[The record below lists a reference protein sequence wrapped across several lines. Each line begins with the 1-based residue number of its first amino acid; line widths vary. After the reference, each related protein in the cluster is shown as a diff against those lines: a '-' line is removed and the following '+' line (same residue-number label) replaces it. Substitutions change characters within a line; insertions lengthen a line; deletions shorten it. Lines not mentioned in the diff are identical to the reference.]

1 MIHSITS
8 SCFPVFGKF
17 KCTKYEVRSV
27 SSGLDWHFRPF
38 SDAVVVSEKK
48 STSNIWLCQKKCV
61 TLQKLRE
68 HKFRYICTL

>member
-1 MIHSITS
+1 MIHSITR
-8 SCFPVFGKF
+8 SCFPVFGKC

-48 STSNIWLCQKKCV
+48 VRQIFGYVKKNA
-61 TLQKLRE
+61 
-68 HKFRYICTL
+68 